1 MKLDN
6 LASGLQKEKSD
17 FNKANKLQNKTTN
30 ESRILIKEYDLKLQD
45 LYDKANQQHRFYEQ
59 QNKFVKVGKRVF
71 ELIGKH
77 LSDESNKDF
86 KNLPQEA
93 QKNINTIEKEINHYD
108 ELLKENSDLKDKW
121 QRALADYQNLERRTQ
136 VEILQ
141 RVSEKTN
148 DLLLNFINIYE
159 DFLRAEK
166 SLSNE
171 KIDTTGII
179 AVIKNMEN
187 ILAENNIKPIDAV
200 GEIFDPQIHEAV
212 SMIVD
217 DTLDE
222 GTITQEVS
230 KGYISGKAIL
240 KPSKVIV
247 SKK

>member
-1 MKLDN
+1 MSEDN
-6 LASGLQKEKSD
+6 
-17 FNKANKLQNKTTN
+17 
-30 ESRILIKEYDLKLQD
+30 
-45 LYDKANQQHRFYEQ
+45 
-59 QNKFVKVGKRVF
+59 
-71 ELIGKH
+71 
-77 LSDESNKDF
+77 ESNKDF
-86 KNLPQEA
+86 EKLPQEA
-93 QKNINTIEKEINHYD
+93 QKNISRMEKEIDHYE

-136 VEILQ
+136 VEISQ
-141 RVSEKTN
+141 KVSSKTN
-148 DLLLNFINIYE
+148 GLLLNFINIYE
-159 DFLRAEK
+159 DFIRAEN
-166 SLSNE
+166 SLSKD
-171 KIDTTGII
+171 KINTDGIQ

-187 ILAENNIKPIDAV
+187 LLAENNIKSIDAV